1 MAKIQTGRKP
11 RTRGKRI
18 EKLKN
23 KYRLIIF
30 NDESFAEIYS
40 FRLTKINLFLLFGFV
55 SIFMV
60 SLVYILIAY
69 TPLKEYVIPDYPK
82 LEERE
87 KIIQNTI
94 KVDSLEHQLKLYDQK
109 LQILHMVINGDE
121 PPQYMNEIPD
131 SADNFSSI
139 SFSRSVE
146 DSLLRLEIQEFEALN
161 VNFKPGTIT
170 NPKYVNIYFH
180 APVRGTVSNKYSAE
194 QKHFATDIVAPKN
207 SVIHSVLPG
216 IIVFNSW
223 TIETEYTCI
232 IQHSNNFIS
241 VYKHNSKL
249 LKQIGDKVEAGEGIA
264 IIGNTGELTTGPHLH
279 FELWHEGKPVNAE
292 DYIVF

>member
-1 MAKIQTGRKP
+1 MAKTQIPRKP
-11 RTRGKRI
+11 RQRKKRI
-18 EKLKN
+18 EKLQN

-60 SLVYILIAY
+60 TLVYLLIAY
-69 TPLKEYVIPDYPK
+69 TPLKEYIIPDYPK

-94 KVDSLEHQLKLYDQK
+94 KVDSLEHQLQLYDQK

-131 SADNFSSI
+131 SVDDFSNI
-139 SFSRSVE
+139 TFSRSQE
-146 DSLLRLEIQEFEALN
+146 DSLMRAEIQEFEALN
-161 VNFKPGTIT
+161 VNFKPGAVI
-170 NPKYVNIYFH
+170 NPKYVSIYFH
-180 APVRGTVSNKYSAE
+180 TPVRGTVSNIYSPE
-194 QKHFATDIVAPKN
+194 QKHYAIDVVAPKN
-207 SVIHSVLPG
+207 SVIHAVLPG

-223 TIETEYTCI
+223 TVETGYTCI

-249 LKQIGDKVEAGEGIA
+249 LKESGSKVEAGDGIA

-279 FELWHEGKPVNAE
+279 FELWHEGKPVNPQ